1 MIRYRVVLAL
11 VVIFVVSAC
20 GATTPSASQSALA
33 AVPPSAAP
41 LASAAASSA
50 ASPSATPLP
59 SDTPLPTATPSPTP
73 VPTPVPW
80 LTYKSKRY
88 HYKIQYPPDWVVTPG
103 TGNFSDQFDGFG
115 YPYGYVYRDV
125 LSSGTVSVSRTAT
138 HDIAY
143 YKSHYKAKVV
153 VNKAIKVAGWPGR
166 FMIFN
171 GTSSNGTKI
180 QFQHI
185 IIARGRVAYFID
197 MDGRIE
203 SAKADKTLF
212 HKFYTTFKPT

>member
-20 GATTPSASQSALA
+20 GATTPSASPSALA

-41 LASAAASSA
+41 LASAVESPA

-59 SDTPLPTATPSPTP
+59 SGTPLPTATPSPTP

-80 LTYKSKRY
+80 QSYTSKRF
-88 HYKIQYPPDWVVTPG
+88 HYKIKYPPGWVVTPG
-103 TGNFSDQFDGFG
+103 SASISDQFDYYA
-115 YPYGYVYRDV
+115 YPYAYVYRDV
-125 LSSGTVSVSRTAT
+125 LSSGTVSVSRTVT

-143 YKSHYKAKVV
+143 YKSHFKAKLLS
-153 VNKAIKVAGWPGR
+153 NKSIKVGGWSGR
-166 FMIFN
+166 YLIFSGKDN
-171 GTSSNGTKI
+171 GVQI

-197 MDGRIE
+197 MDGYI
-203 SAKADKTLF
+203 SNAKADKALF
-212 HKFYTTFKPT
+212 KQMYSTFRRT